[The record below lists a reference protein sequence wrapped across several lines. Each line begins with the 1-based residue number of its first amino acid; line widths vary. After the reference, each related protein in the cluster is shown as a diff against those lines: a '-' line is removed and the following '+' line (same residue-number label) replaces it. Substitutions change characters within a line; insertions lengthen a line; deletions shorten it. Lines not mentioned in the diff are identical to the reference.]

1 MKVFLDTNILFSAI
15 LFPGSIP
22 DKALQKALQFPYE
35 AITCDYVID
44 ELRRNIAKKFPQKL
58 DALDRFLVVLATN
71 ITIIKV
77 SYDTKDTSLNVRD
90 DNDKP
95 VLRAALQ
102 SGSDIL
108 ITGDKDFLDS
118 EIKIP
123 KIMRAADF
131 YNLP

>member
-1 MKVFLDTNILFSAI
+1 MV
-15 LFPGSIP
+15 
-22 DKALQKALQFPYE
+22 
-35 AITCDYVID
+35 
-44 ELRRNIAKKFPQKL
+44 
-58 DALDRFLVVLATN
+58 LVTN